1 MSGSDLLSMTEIA
14 TRTRTSTYAFTEEK
28 YISHDIL
35 KALHDSKQ
43 PLREELTQ
51 FTSFLEHK
59 SYYAAIS
66 HSLSSLSERLSKR
79 KKEKGREGGRGV
91 EWRED
96 AYSLSAPN

>member
-28 YISHDIL
+28 YISYDIL

-59 SYYAAIS
+59 SCYVAIS
-66 HSLSSLSERLSKR
+66 HSLSSLRGCP
-79 KKEKGREGGRGV
+79 KEKKKKRGREGGRGA